1 VVSSFQFPA
10 EVSYFDMSTE
20 SLVNAENKVHAKAAD
35 WNEFLVMMDSGLQN
49 LPHEL
54 YDVDHEDDKQ
64 DSSLTSAKRSNDTH
78 IMENPLKKLIT

>member
-1 VVSSFQFPA
+1 
-10 EVSYFDMSTE
+10 
-20 SLVNAENKVHAKAAD
+20 
-35 WNEFLVMMDSGLQN
+35 MMDSGLQN

-78 IMENPLKKLIT
+78 IMENPLKRLIT